1 MRALDAGAKAQISFC
16 TLTARL
22 KSCPVT
28 KQVPSWKK
36 LGNFAVFEAHLRNS
50 ILLILVLL
58 TMQTVVTHAQQST
71 ISPLAIV
78 PIDGKNPPQV
88 TGSLEVTAGRAIIAN
103 NGTVTAGDS
112 TAELILPHRGTLRV
126 CASTTVKLSADSSVP
141 TGEVPG
147 LMIAIDRGALETS
160 FGTGRNSDVVLTP
173 DFRILIG
180 GPGAAEVK
188 IRLGE
193 HGDTCVDNPGA
204 NGPYVV
210 VTSVFEGGVYRVQPG
225 QRVMFE
231 HGSLSEVVDD
241 EKEPCGCPPTV
252 KLGTNDFPMA
262 QSAGLAQLTPPTTT
276 VGTGDLGRFTT
287 APSTT
292 TLVHNAPNSTDAKPT
307 DATPKQAAPE
317 QKKPE
322 KKSGFFSRVG
332 HFFSKLFGAE

>member
-1 MRALDAGAKAQISFC
+1 MTLNLVSSKSPIAYNHPECENCFVSYRAKISTQFKGIISLTFAFMV
-16 TLTARL
+16 TL
-22 KSCPVT
+22 PV
-28 KQVPSWKK
+28 
-36 LGNFAVFEAHLRNS
+36 
-50 ILLILVLL
+50 I
-58 TMQTVVTHAQQST
+58 AQQST

-103 NGTVTAGDS
+103 NGTVTAGEA
-112 TAELILPHRGTLRV
+112 TTELILPHRGTLRV
-126 CASTTVKLSADSSVP
+126 CASTTVKLSSDSGVP

-147 LMIAIDRGALETS
+147 LMIAIDRGAIETS

-193 HGDTCVDNPGA
+193 HGDTCVDNPGL

-210 VTSVFEGGVYRVQPG
+210 ITSNFEGGVYRIQPG

-231 HGSLSEVVDD
+231 HGSLREVVDD
-241 EKEPCGCPPTV
+241 EKEPCGCPPPAS
-252 KLGTNDFPMA
+252 LGTNDFPMA
-262 QSAGLAQLTPPTTT
+262 QSAGLTPLTPVTTSGTGSLGEATTT
-276 VGTGDLGRFTT
+276 PDKENIV
-287 APSTT
+287 P
-292 TLVHNAPNSTDAKPT
+292 LVHNAPNPAAAKPT
-307 DATPKQAAPE
+307 DATPAPAPAKPAE
-317 QKKPE
+317 KKP
-322 KKSGFFSRVG
+322 GFFSRVG

>member
-1 MRALDAGAKAQISFC
+1 MRSIFINRAL
-16 TLTARL
+16 RL
-22 KSCPVT
+22 LYGSLSLRPF
-28 KQVPSWKK
+28 VPLS
-36 LGNFAVFEAHLRNS
+36 
-50 ILLILVLL
+50 LLLFVPHSLF
-58 TMQTVVTHAQQST
+58 AQQST

-78 PIDGKNPPQV
+78 TIDGKNPPVV

-103 NGTVTAGDS
+103 SGNVTAGES
-112 TAELILPHRGTLRV
+112 TAELILPHRGTLKV

-141 TGEVPG
+141 AGEVPG
-147 LMIAIDRGALETS
+147 LMIAMDRGAIETS

-193 HGDTCVDNPGA
+193 HGDTCVDNPNP

-210 VTSVFEGGVYRVQPG
+210 ITSVFEGGAYRVQPG

-231 HGSLSEVVDD
+231 HGSLREVVDD
-241 EKEPCGCPPTV
+241 EKEPCGCPPPV

-262 QSAGLAQLTPPTTT
+262 QSAGLSPLTPPTTS
-276 VGTGDLGRFTT
+276 VGTGDLGQTTT
-287 APSTT
+287 APSST
-292 TLVHNAPNSTDAKPT
+292 TLVHNAPNPTDAKPT
-307 DATPKQAAPE
+307 DATPAPVPPA

-322 KKSGFFSRVG
+322 KKPGFFSRVG
-332 HFFSKLFGAE
+332 HFFKQIFGAE